1 METANFEKLEQKINT
16 LLRLC
21 ESMEAEKKTLKE
33 RLKEKESEIEEL
45 KHSLA
50 RFEEEKGLVKGKV
63 EGLLTR
69 LDGLI
74 QNA

>member
-1 METANFEKLEQKINT
+1 MDTANFEKLEQKINT

-45 KHSLA
+45 KRGLA
-50 RFEEEKGLVKGKV
+50 RFEEEKGLVRGKV